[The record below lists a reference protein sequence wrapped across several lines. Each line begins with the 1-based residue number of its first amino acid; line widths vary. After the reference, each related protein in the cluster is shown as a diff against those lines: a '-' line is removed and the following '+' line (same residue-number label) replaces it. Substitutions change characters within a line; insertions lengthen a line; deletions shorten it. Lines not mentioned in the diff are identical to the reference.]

1 MKDKLLKIFVL
12 AVLAFGSI
20 CGMPI
25 NPKDVEEL
33 LAVMNQA
40 KEMKI
45 EEHYDNGDPDTTD
58 GRKDLTEATAGDRED
73 RQSQFP
79 NRE

>member
-1 MKDKLLKIFVL
+1 MRDKLLKMFVL

-20 CGMPI
+20 IGMPI

-33 LAVMNQA
+33 LAVMNRA
-40 KEMKI
+40 KEKQV
-45 EEHYDNGDPDTTD
+45 EEHYDSGDPDTTG
-58 GRKDLTEATAGDRED
+58 GRMDLPEAAADETEE